1 VILAITGYGVKL
13 KPLVRL
19 LRGCYNLDYFP
30 GVRKDLIDP
39 RYQATLD
46 YIYNFIDYER
56 MHAPRDASGYD
67 LRRMYELLEGIGS
80 PHLCAPVVHVAG
92 TKGKGS
98 TAVMI
103 HAILD
108 AAGQR
113 TGLYTSPHLN
123 DLRERIRVGHRLISE
138 TELMTLTERL
148 KPKIAAVNRRASY
161 GLLTTF
167 EVLTTLAFAH
177 FKDKQVDWQVLEVGL
192 GGRLDATNVIIPE
205 VAVITSIS
213 RDHTDVLGN
222 ELAGIAAEK
231 AGIIKPGRPVVTSP
245 QTPEVMAV
253 LEEICRQRQAPLIK
267 VGQDI
272 TWHESSVG
280 LAGQNVSISGRL
292 GSYHITIPLLGRHQ
306 QQNAAVAIAALEVL
320 TENGLALDNESI
332 RAGMAAVRWPGR
344 LQLVHRDP
352 LIVVDGAHNPDAA
365 HRLYDGLVEFFGVP
379 ASGATLILG
388 ASIDKDAGGV
398 IDALSP
404 LFDRFIAT
412 GSQHPR
418 AMTADALRDLFAGR
432 DIGAEVAADIPTALR
447 MALQDAGKRLICATG
462 SLFVAGEVLEA
473 VSEWP
478 GYLGFPVAGSE

>member
-1 VILAITGYGVKL
+1 VS
-13 KPLVRL
+13 
-19 LRGCYNLDYFP
+19 
-30 GVRKDLIDP
+30 KDLIDP
-39 RYQATLD
+39 QYQATLD
-46 YIYNFIDYER
+46 YIYDFIDYER

-123 DLRERIRVGHRLISE
+123 DLRERIRVGQQLI
-138 TELMTLTERL
+138 TKDDLMTLTERL
-148 KPKIAAVNRRASY
+148 KPVIAEVNRRASY

-167 EVLTTLAFAH
+167 EVLTALAFAC
-177 FKDKQVDWQVLEVGL
+177 FQEKQVDWQVLEVGL
-192 GGRLDATNVIIPE
+192 GGRLDATNVIVPE

-222 ELAGIAAEK
+222 ELSGIAAEK
-231 AGIIKPGRPVVTSP
+231 AGIIKPERPVVTAP

-267 VGQDI
+267 VGHDV
-272 TWHESSVG
+272 TWSESSVG
-280 LAGQNVSISGRL
+280 LEGQNISINGRL
-292 GSYHITIPLLGRHQ
+292 GSYDIVIPLLGRHQ
-306 QQNAAVAIAALEVL
+306 QQNAAVAVAAVEVL
-320 TENGLALDNESI
+320 KENGLTLDNENI
-332 RAGMAAVRWPGR
+332 PRGMAAVRWPGR
-344 LQLVHRDP
+344 LQIVYRNP

-365 HRLYDGLVEFFGVP
+365 QRLYEGLIEFFSL
-379 ASGATLILG
+379 SGTDATLILG
-388 ASIDKDAGGV
+388 ASIDKDAAGV

-404 LFDRFIAT
+404 LFNRFIAT

-418 AMTADALRDLFAGR
+418 AMTADALREIFASRG
-432 DIGAEVAADIPTALR
+432 IGAEVAADIPTALR
-447 MALQDAGKRLICATG
+447 MASQDAGKRLICATG

-473 VSEWP
+473 TSEWP
-478 GYLGFPVAGSE
+478 GYLGFPVAGSD